1 MISRIH
7 GKLAKISEQYALI
20 ENAGVFYEV
29 MVPSALAER
38 LKNSGKVGQQVSFDT
53 IYYIE
58 AGDKRSNFYPKLV
71 GFTDPVDRE
80 FFSLFTQV
88 QGMGVRRALKCL
100 ILPIKEIATAIETR
114 DSSQLCSLPGVGG
127 RLADKIIA
135 ELNGKTAKFA
145 LSKTE
150 EPLAKDRTHSPVS
163 GGGFRADALEVLL
176 QLQYSR
182 NEAQRMI
189 DSAIKSNPEINDTE
203 DLISFIFK
211 NEISAPPLKKRA

>member
-7 GKLAKISEQYALI
+7 GKLTKVTDQFALVD
-20 ENAGVFYEV
+20 NGGVSYEV
-29 MVPSALAER
+29 MVPSGLAER
-38 LKNSGKVGQQVSFDT
+38 LKESGKVGHPISLDT

-58 AGDKRSNFYPKLV
+58 AGEKRSNFYPKLV

-80 FFSLFTQV
+80 FFSLFTSV

-100 ILPIKEIATAIETR
+100 ILPIKEIASAIETR
-114 DSSQLCSLPGVGG
+114 DAGKLTTLPGVGG

-150 EPLAKDRTHSPVS
+150 EPLAKDMSHVS
-163 GGGFRADALEVLL
+163 KTFADEAIEILL
-176 QLQYSR
+176 QLQY
-182 NEAQRMI
+182 NKAEAQKMI
-189 DSAIKSNPEINDTE
+189 DSALKSNPDIGNTE
-203 DLISFIFK
+203 DLISYIFQ
-211 NEISAPPLKKRA
+211 NEMKAAPIKKRA

>member
-7 GKLAKISEQYALI
+7 GKLVKITDQFALV
-20 ENAGVFYEV
+20 ENAGVAYEV

-38 LKNSGKVGQQVSFDT
+38 LKESGKVGHEVSFDT

-58 AGDKRSNFYPKLV
+58 TGEKRSNLYPRLV

-88 QGMGVRRALKCL
+88 QGMGVRRALKSL
-100 ILPIKEIATAIETR
+100 VLPIKEIATAIETR
-114 DSSQLCSLPGVGG
+114 DSGKLSSLPGVGG
-127 RLADKIIA
+127 RLSEKIIA
-135 ELNGKTAKFA
+135 ELHGKTAKFA

-150 EPLAKDRTHSPVS
+150 EPLAIDRSHMPTS
-163 GGGFRADALEVLL
+163 FNTDALEVLL

-182 NEAQRMI
+182 AEAQRMI
-189 DSAIKSNPEINDTE
+189 DSALKTNPDINSTE

-211 NEISAPPLKKRA
+211 NEMKAIPLKKRA